1 MSSIKFSD
9 ASKMPCFS
17 WSLEAMITCAGAVDI
32 ITGAVVDACEICYAR
47 GGFYQMPSVKALRQ
61 HNKEDWKRPEF
72 VDEFVVKL
80 DNSRYFRWF
89 DSGDCYTTKLAWK
102 MYAIMKA
109 TPWCQHWFPT
119 RQYKFDKYKVV
130 LDAMALL
137 PNVVV
142 RFSSDSITG
151 GLVDG
156 ATTSTIVPYVETPIS
171 FLGKSEVCLAY
182 ERDGKCDTC
191 RSCWDK
197 DVELIIYPAH
207 GRKAKKVYNETLV
220 KIGYIKLKEVA

>member
-1 MSSIKFSD
+1 MSSIKFSE

-17 WSLEAMITCAGAVDI
+17 WSLEAMLTCAGAIDI
-32 ITGAVVDACEICYAR
+32 ITGAVVAACEICYAR
-47 GGFYQMPSVKALRQ
+47 GGYYLMKNVKALRQ

-72 VDEFVVKL
+72 VPEFIVKL
-80 DNSRYFRWF
+80 DNERYFRWF
-89 DSGDCYTTKLAWK
+89 DSGDCYSVKLAWK
-102 MYAIMKA
+102 MYFIMLA
-109 TPWCQHWFPT
+109 TPWCKHWFPT
-119 RQYKFDKYKVV
+119 RNHKFDKYKEV

-137 PNVVV
+137 PNVVE

-156 ATTSTIVPYVETPIS
+156 ATTSTIVPYVESPVNFHGNS
-171 FLGKSEVCLAY
+171 DVCLAY
-182 ERDGKCDTC
+182 DRDGKCGTC

-207 GRKAKKVYNETLV
+207 GRKAKKVYKEKQIQLM
-220 KIGYIKLKEVA
+220 EVA

>member
-1 MSSIKFSD
+1 
-9 ASKMPCFS
+9 
-17 WSLEAMITCAGAVDI
+17 
-32 ITGAVVDACEICYAR
+32 
-47 GGFYQMPSVKALRQ
+47 
-61 HNKEDWKRPEF
+61 
-72 VDEFVVKL
+72 
-80 DNSRYFRWF
+80 
-89 DSGDCYTTKLAWK
+89 
-102 MYAIMKA
+102 
-109 TPWCQHWFPT
+109 
-119 RQYKFDKYKVV
+119 
-130 LDAMALL
+130 MALL

-207 GRKAKKVYNETLV
+207 GRKAKKVYNETLY
-220 KIGYIKLKEVA
+220 KIGYIKLEEVA